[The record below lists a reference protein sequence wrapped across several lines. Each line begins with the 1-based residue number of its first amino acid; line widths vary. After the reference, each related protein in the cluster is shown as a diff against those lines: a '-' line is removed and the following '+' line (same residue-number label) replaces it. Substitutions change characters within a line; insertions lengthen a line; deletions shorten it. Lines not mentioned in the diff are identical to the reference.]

1 MAGLEGAIKEL
12 LKEELKVITD
22 EQTKQDERNQALEK
36 AVTDLSGKI
45 VEREREADTLREG
58 LEKCRQD
65 CEASNEKS
73 QTELGEDVKLLKER
87 LDRAE
92 DDAEGIGGLKQVH
105 EKCSNLEQTLSDILP
120 KFEESMRHVK
130 ENTTRTEE
138 FDQKLRDLSRQ
149 CDKVLETLKVSEE
162 RVTSMEDI
170 SRMVKVGQEALE
182 DSVSRKYEKLWEDV
196 LHAMEETKGGQ
207 LEVMQKALDS
217 KQEASKLETRS
228 LVNYALNFMAS
239 AHGERRQMALNRG
252 LVVAWKEQTWISA
265 RRRMGLTY
273 LRKIFMGRQRGVWD
287 VFNRQMS
294 ASIMLKRVEGQYEE
308 QLGSVYKEIEDKSKH
323 LQKHCAKL
331 DDKVATLHDEK
342 AATTSLD
349 AAIAK
354 LSSALQE
361 GLKALVPINAKLEEH
376 EVVQERHGEL
386 HSQHSDSEATLDAK
400 ISGLGRD
407 LADVIEGCAAFAK
420 SEEVKSM
427 IRDVLLIW
435 NSIKQLD
442 LAKAD
447 KKDVDS
453 FALETGSRDKLSQR
467 RLEDL
472 ESDLASKSRTDTL
485 RSQDKLTEIEGRL
498 DESGRQFRHW
508 EQMWEKLSGFVED
521 LVTKISD
528 LQGGDHKL
536 PSTMRTPVR
545 TVSRENLARSR
556 ADIPTLPT
564 PGVLSG
570 NDSAATTRPAIDR
583 GSHHH
588 HLHQM
593 TAEGHDAKML
603 WINSAKG
610 IVDATID
617 QAVYMTPNSAR
628 PRSRPKSASSSIP
641 RRPHDRAR

>member
-12 LKEELKVITD
+12 LKEELKLITD

-45 VEREREADTLREG
+45 VEREREADALREG

-92 DDAEGIGGLKQVH
+92 DDGEGVGGLKQVH
-105 EKCSNLEQTLSDILP
+105 EKCSNLEQKLSDVLP
-120 KFEESMRHVK
+120 QFEESMRHVK

-138 FDQKLRDLSRQ
+138 FDQKLRELSRQ
-149 CDKVLETLKVSEE
+149 CEKVIETLKVSEE

-239 AHGERRQMALNRG
+239 AHGERRQMALNKG
-252 LVVAWKEQTWISA
+252 LVLAWKEQTWISA
-265 RRRMGLTY
+265 RRRLGLTY
-273 LRKIFMGRQRGVWD
+273 LRKIFLGRQRGAWD
-287 VFNRQMS
+287 NFSRRMNASTMLNRV
-294 ASIMLKRVEGQYEE
+294 KGQYEE
-308 QLGSVYKEIEDKSKH
+308 QLGDVYKEIEDKSAH
-323 LQKHCAKL
+323 LKKHCKKL
-331 DDKVATLHDEK
+331 DDEVATLNDEK
-342 AATTSLD
+342 CATKSLD

-354 LSSALQE
+354 LESALKE
-361 GLKALVPINAKLEEH
+361 GLKALVPINTKLEEH
-376 EVVQERHGEL
+376 DVVQKRHGEL
-386 HSQHSDSEATLDAK
+386 HSQHSDSEATLDAR

-407 LADVIEGCAAFAK
+407 LADVIEGCAAYAK

-536 PSTMRTPVR
+536 PSTMRTPGR

-564 PGVLSG
+564 PGGLSG
-570 NDSAATTRPAIDR
+570 DSAATARPAMDR

-588 HLHQM
+588 HLHPM

-617 QAVYMTPNSAR
+617 QAVNAMTPTSAR